1 MFTGIIEEMGIVLA
15 VGPGEITVGAE
26 AVMSDL
32 ALGQSIAID
41 GVDLTVAALTE
52 RSFHANV
59 MAETYRRSTLG
70 PLKPGRRVNLE
81 RAVLPTTRLSGHIVR
96 GVVEGTA
103 QVEDVSSE
111 ADALILRLSTTS
123 ELLDRMVVKGPV
135 AVDGASFTVI
145 AHDDELLRVHRLVL
159 PGPHHHH
166 RSARRGSGQRG
177 DRHPGPLRGRRRG
190 AADSRRRTRV
200 RTIIVEMWMQ
210 HPAGPSSGAPPLA
223 GHRYREV

>member
-59 MAETYRRSTLG
+59 MAETYRRSALG
-70 PLKPGRRVNLE
+70 TQKPGRRVNLE

-111 ADALILRLSTTS
+111 ADALILRFSTTP
-123 ELLDRMVVKGPV
+123 ELLRRLVVKGPV

-145 AHDDELLRVHRLVL
+145 ARDETSFSVSIVSYSQDHTTITDRRDGDLVNVETDILTRYVDAAVARLT
-159 PGPHHHH
+159 
-166 RSARRGSGQRG
+166 RGGEQ
-177 DRHPGPLRGRRRG
+177 
-190 AADSRRRTRV
+190 
-200 RTIIVEMWMQ
+200 W
-210 HPAGPSSGAPPLA
+210 
-223 GHRYREV
+223 

>member
-1 MFTGIIEEMGIVLA
+1 MFTGIIEEIGIVLA

-26 AVMSDL
+26 TVMSDL

-70 PLKPGRRVNLE
+70 PLQPGRRVNLE

-103 QVEDVSSE
+103 HVEGVSWE
-111 ADALILRLSTTS
+111 ADALILRFSTTS

-145 AHDDELLRVHRLVL
+145 ARDERAS
-159 PGPHHHH
+159 PC
-166 RSARRGSGQRG
+166 
-177 DRHPGPLRGRRRG
+177 
-190 AADSRRRTRV
+190 
-200 RTIIVEMWMQ
+200 
-210 HPAGPSSGAPPLA
+210 PSSRTPRTTPPAPIGGTGIWSTWRPTSWPA
-223 GHRYREV
+223 TWTPPWRV

>member
-1 MFTGIIEEMGIVLA
+1 MFTGIIEEIGIVLA
-15 VGPGEITVGAE
+15 IGPGEITVGAE
-26 AVMSDL
+26 TVMSDL

-103 QVEDVSSE
+103 QVEDISSE
-111 ADALILRLSTTS
+111 ADALILRFSTTS
-123 ELLDRMVVKGPV
+123 ELLDSMVVKGPV

-145 AHDDELLRVHRLVL
+145 ARDETSFSVSIVSYSQDHTTITDRRDGDLVNVETDILARYVDAAVARLTR
-159 PGPHHHH
+159 GGE
-166 RSARRGSGQRG
+166 RR
-177 DRHPGPLRGRRRG
+177 
-190 AADSRRRTRV
+190 
-200 RTIIVEMWMQ
+200 
-210 HPAGPSSGAPPLA
+210 
-223 GHRYREV
+223 

>member
-1 MFTGIIEEMGIVLA
+1 MFTGIIEEIGTVLA

-32 ALGQSIAID
+32 VLGQSIAID

-81 RAVLPTTRLSGHIVR
+81 RAVFPTTRLSGHIVR

-111 ADALILRLSTTS
+111 ADALVLRFSTTP
-123 ELLDRMVVKGPV
+123 ELLRRLVVKGPV

-145 AHDDELLRVHRLVL
+145 ARDETSFSMSIVSYSQDHTTITDRRDGDLVNVETDILARYVDAAVARLT
-159 PGPHHHH
+159 
-166 RSARRGSGQRG
+166 RGGEQ
-177 DRHPGPLRGRRRG
+177 
-190 AADSRRRTRV
+190 
-200 RTIIVEMWMQ
+200 W
-210 HPAGPSSGAPPLA
+210 
-223 GHRYREV
+223 

>member
-1 MFTGIIEEMGIVLA
+1 MFTGIIEEIGMVLA
-15 VGPGEITVGAE
+15 VGPGEITVGAR

-32 ALGQSIAID
+32 ALGQSIAVD

-70 PLKPGRRVNLE
+70 MLKPGRNVNLE

-103 QVEDVSSE
+103 QVEVVSSE
-111 ADALILRLSTTS
+111 ADALILHFSTTPD
-123 ELLDRMVVKGPV
+123 LLDGMVVKGPV

-145 AHDDELLRVHRLVL
+145 ARDATSFSVSIVSYSQVHTTITDRRVGHMVNVETDIL
-159 PGPHHHH
+159 
-166 RSARRGSGQRG
+166 ARYV
-177 DRHPGPLRGRRRG
+177 D
-190 AADSRRRTRV
+190 AAVAHRTR
-200 RTIIVEMWMQ
+200 
-210 HPAGPSSGAPPLA
+210 G
-223 GHRYREV
+223 

>member
-1 MFTGIIEEMGIVLA
+1 MFTGIIEEIGMVLA
-15 VGPGEITVGAE
+15 VGPGEITVGAQI
-26 AVMSDL
+26 VMSDL

-41 GVDLTVAALTE
+41 GVDLTVATLTE

-103 QVEDVSSE
+103 QVEDISSE
-111 ADALILRLSTTS
+111 ADALILRFSTTP
-123 ELLDRMVVKGPV
+123 ELLNRMVVKGPV

-145 AHDDELLRVHRLVL
+145 ARDETSFSVSIVSYSQDHTTITDRQVGDLVNVETDIL
-159 PGPHHHH
+159 
-166 RSARRGSGQRG
+166 ARYVDAAVAHQTRGGERG
-177 DRHPGPLRGRRRG
+177 
-190 AADSRRRTRV
+190 
-200 RTIIVEMWMQ
+200 
-210 HPAGPSSGAPPLA
+210 
-223 GHRYREV
+223 

>member
-1 MFTGIIEEMGIVLA
+1 LFTGIIEEIGIVLA

-26 AVMSDL
+26 AIMSDL

-52 RSFHANV
+52 RSFHADV

-70 PLKPGRRVNLE
+70 MLNPWRRVNLE

-103 QVEDVSSE
+103 QVEDVTSE
-111 ADALILRLSTTS
+111 AHALILRFSTTLQ
-123 ELLDRMVVKGPV
+123 LLDLMVVKGPV

-145 AHDDELLRVHRLVL
+145 ASDETSFSVSIVSYSQDHTTITDRRVGDLVNVETDIL
-159 PGPHHHH
+159 
-166 RSARRGSGQRG
+166 ARYV
-177 DRHPGPLRGRRRG
+177 D
-190 AADSRRRTRV
+190 AAVAHRTR
-200 RTIIVEMWMQ
+200 
-210 HPAGPSSGAPPLA
+210 G
-223 GHRYREV
+223 

>member
-81 RAVLPTTRLSGHIVR
+81 RAVFPTTRLSGHIVR

-145 AHDDELLRVHRLVL
+145 ARDETSFSVSIVSYSQDHTTITDRRDGDLVNVETDILARYVDAAVVRLTRD
-159 PGPHHHH
+159 GE
-166 RSARRGSGQRG
+166 RG
-177 DRHPGPLRGRRRG
+177 
-190 AADSRRRTRV
+190 
-200 RTIIVEMWMQ
+200 
-210 HPAGPSSGAPPLA
+210 
-223 GHRYREV
+223 

>member
-1 MFTGIIEEMGIVLA
+1 MFTGIIEEIGIVLA

-41 GVDLTVAALTE
+41 GVDLTVATLTE

-70 PLKPGRRVNLE
+70 MPKPGRRVNLE

-111 ADALILRLSTTS
+111 ADTLILRFSTPP

-135 AVDGASFTVI
+135 AVDGATS
-145 AHDDELLRVHRLVL
+145 
-159 PGPHHHH
+159 
-166 RSARRGSGQRG
+166 
-177 DRHPGPLRGRRRG
+177 
-190 AADSRRRTRV
+190 
-200 RTIIVEMWMQ
+200 
-210 HPAGPSSGAPPLA
+210 PSSPATRRAFPCPSSRTPRTTPPSPIGRSEIWSTWRPTSWPA
-223 GHRYREV
+223 TWTPPWRA

>member
-32 ALGQSIAID
+32 VLGQSIAID

-70 PLKPGRRVNLE
+70 TQKPGRRVNLE

-111 ADALILRLSTTS
+111 ADALVLRFSTTP
-123 ELLDRMVVKGPV
+123 ELLRRLVVKGPV

-145 AHDDELLRVHRLVL
+145 ARDETSFSVSIVLYSQDHTTITDRRDGDLVNVETDIL
-159 PGPHHHH
+159 S
-166 RSARRGSGQRG
+166 RYVDAAVARQTRGGE
-177 DRHPGPLRGRRRG
+177 RR
-190 AADSRRRTRV
+190 
-200 RTIIVEMWMQ
+200 
-210 HPAGPSSGAPPLA
+210 
-223 GHRYREV
+223 